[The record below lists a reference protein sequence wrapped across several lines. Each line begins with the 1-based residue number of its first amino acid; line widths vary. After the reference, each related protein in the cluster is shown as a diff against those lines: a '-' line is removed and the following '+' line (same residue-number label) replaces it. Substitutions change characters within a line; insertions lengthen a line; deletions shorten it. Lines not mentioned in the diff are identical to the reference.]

1 VPSGCDPIYVTW
13 SADGTGLFVSA
24 ECSNAPVFRL
34 YFLSA
39 DGGAHVLWDDSPD
52 WLLNTEASP
61 DGAHLAIAVKHSDN
75 DVWVVE
81 EAEKKE

>member
-1 VPSGCDPIYVTW
+1 
-13 SADGTGLFVSA
+13 VSA

-52 WLLNTEASP
+52 WLLTTDATP
-61 DGAHLAIAVKHSDN
+61 DGAHLAIAEKHSDT